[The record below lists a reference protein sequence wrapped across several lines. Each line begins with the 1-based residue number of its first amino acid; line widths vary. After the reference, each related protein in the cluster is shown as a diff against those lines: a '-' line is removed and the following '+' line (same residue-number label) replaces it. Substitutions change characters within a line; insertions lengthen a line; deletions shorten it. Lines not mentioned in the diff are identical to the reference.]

1 MNASQIDFSAL
12 AAAEHCPPR
21 LSLAV
26 TSRVRPC
33 MAPFDLVTRGYD
45 PVRDIAAPI
54 SSSGVVR
61 GVVWHKGVSSTL
73 HLILTLNLSYQMDCS
88 RFSTQTLDDSIIRR
102 GLAFT
107 EQSIVTLN
115 VISWVTLGSCPLRN
129 GWCNMLKLSTKH
141 VLCDLV
147 VEIWSPNCAL

>member
-1 MNASQIDFSAL
+1 MNASQIDSL
-12 AAAEHCPPR
+12 CPRHSRTLPPAR
-21 LSLAV
+21 HYLAV

-33 MAPFDLVTRGYD
+33 LAPCDLVTRGYD

-61 GVVWHKGVSSTL
+61 GVVRHKGVSSTL
-73 HLILTLNLSYQMDCS
+73 HLILTLNPSYQMDCS
-88 RFSTQTLDDSIIRR
+88 RCVTQALDESIIRR

-115 VISWVTLGSCPLRN
+115 VISWVTLGSCPLRS
-129 GWCNMLKLSTKH
+129 G
-141 VLCDLV
+141 
-147 VEIWSPNCAL
+147 